1 MPHPECMAL
10 PYLTDRLQHVPE
22 FTEAIKMEYVFSNKI
37 RSLAP
42 SAIREILKATA
53 DPSIIP
59 LAAGN
64 PAPEAFPVDA
74 VREIT
79 KEILDTRPI
88 EALQYGVTEGYTP
101 LREKVREWVKAR
113 ENIGTEKD
121 TLLIVSGATQ
131 VMDLM
136 TKVLCN
142 EGDTVIC
149 EDPSF
154 IGSLNCFRSYGCKLC
169 GVPVEADGMDVNA
182 LEEALKKEK
191 NVKFI
196 YTIPNFQNPSG
207 ATMSLAK
214 RQKLYALAKEYDVMI
229 LEDNPYGE
237 LIVEG
242 EKLPCIKSMD
252 TDGIVVYAG
261 SFSKIL
267 SPGLRVAY
275 TLAPAPVAA
284 KMTVGK
290 QASDVHTPVLNQMIV
305 DTWLRRCDTGA
316 HIEKLRAIYRKKRDL
331 MCGEIDKHLG
341 GFVTYVRPAGGLF
354 VWCSLPEDVDMLDF
368 VQKGVEHGVAVV
380 PGNAFLT
387 DDKMVSH
394 EIRLNFST
402 PTDEKIV
409 EGVRALGETAKL
421 FQ

>member
-1 MPHPECMAL
+1 
-10 PYLTDRLQHVPE
+10 
-22 FTEAIKMEYVFSNKI
+22 MEYVFSNKI
-37 RSLAP
+37 ASLAP
-42 SAIREILKATA
+42 SAIREILKATS
-53 DPSIIP
+53 DPAMIP

-74 VREIT
+74 VRAVTKDILEKEPIT
-79 KEILDTRPI
+79 
-88 EALQYGVTEGYTP
+88 ALQYGVTEGYTP
-101 LREKVREWVKAR
+101 LREKVREWVKGR
-113 ENIGTEKD
+113 ENIGTPDD

-182 LEEALKKEK
+182 LEEALKTEK

-214 RQKLYALAKEYDVMI
+214 RKRLYELARQYGVMI

-252 TDGIVVYAG
+252 TDGTVVYAG

-275 TLAPAPVAA
+275 ALAPAPVAA

-305 DTWLRRCDTGA
+305 YEWLTRYDIDA
-316 HIEKLRAIYRKKRDL
+316 HIEKLRAIYRKKLNL
-331 MCGEIDKHLG
+331 MCDAIDKYLG
-341 GFVTYVRPAGGLF
+341 DFVTYVRPAGGLF
-354 VWCSLPEDVDMLDF
+354 VWCSLPKEVDMLDF
-368 VQKGVEHGVAVV
+368 VQKGVEHNVAVV

-387 DDKMVSH
+387 DDHMLSH

-409 EGVRALGETAKL
+409 EGVQALGETAKL
-421 FQ
+421 FK